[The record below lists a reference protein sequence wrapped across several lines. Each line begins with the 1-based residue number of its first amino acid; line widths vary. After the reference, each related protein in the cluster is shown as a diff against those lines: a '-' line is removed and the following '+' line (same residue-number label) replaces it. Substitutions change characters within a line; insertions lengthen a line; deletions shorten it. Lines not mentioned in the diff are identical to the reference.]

1 MSLGRSLKGSL
12 KPGSKR
18 TYSGE
23 LVGGS
28 LKLQSPVGSP
38 AEAQLDGLA
47 LICYVFRI
55 GLPVSLF
62 KVCTTRFHISFILGS
77 TIC

>member
-1 MSLGRSLKGSL
+1 MTTSPRREGGGSLSLGRSLKGSL

-18 TYSGE
+18 THSGE
-23 LVGGS
+23 LVSGS

-47 LICYVFRI
+47 LVCSVFKIR
-55 GLPVSLF
+55 LPVS
-62 KVCTTRFHISFILGS
+62 
-77 TIC
+77 